1 MSIPIKVKKHHQC
14 NFPMKEKSNKH
25 EKSESKLNE
34 RNEKMRKS
42 ETEYHTKN
50 MHKEFGIPKMKN
62 GKKC

>member
-1 MSIPIKVKKHHQC
+1 
-14 NFPMKEKSNKH
+14 MKEKSNKH
-25 EKSESKLNE
+25 EKSESKSNE